1 MKAILEKI
9 DGYRENMLSFLEKLV
24 NIDSSID
31 NPEGIKQVAEIVGG
45 KLTEI
50 GFDVKYLNYPGY
62 TTHVLARKSG
72 KSDKNLMIIG
82 HIDTVFSKGTAA
94 KRPFTIRDEKA
105 YGPGVLDMKGGIT
118 IALFSLQAL
127 AQQGWDKSNITVL
140 FCGDEETGH
149 PHSDAKDIFTKEAK
163 GKDAVFNMETGAES
177 GTVVVGRKGV
187 IFPVINVEGKSAHA
201 GKDPEKGAS
210 AILELAH
217 KIIEL
222 YKINNKETGISF
234 NPGIISGG
242 TAPNAIAGEAQ
253 VKCDMRFMKL
263 DQHEQILKDLKRIV
277 NTTFVPG
284 TKTTIIDEKRIRFM
298 PMEMTKVNLDLYEIV
313 RKQGLK
319 IGIEVGKISVGGG
332 SDSCWTTIVGAP
344 TVCAMGARGELNHSE
359 REYIIVDS
367 LVERAKLLALSIQA
381 V

>member
-1 MKAILEKI
+1 MNTILEKI

-24 NIDSSID
+24 NIDSGID
-31 NPEGIKQVAEIVGG
+31 NPDGIKQVAKIVGG
-45 KLTEI
+45 KLTKI
-50 GFDVKYLNYPGY
+50 GFDVKYLNYLGY
-62 TTHVLARKSG
+62 STHVLARKSG
-72 KSDKNLMIIG
+72 KSNKNLMIIG
-82 HIDTVFSKGTAA
+82 HMDTVFSKGTVA
-94 KRPFTIRDEKA
+94 KRPFTIRDGKA

-118 IALFSLQAL
+118 IALSSLQAL

-149 PHSDAKDIFTKEAK
+149 PHSDVKDIFTKEAK

-177 GTVVVGRKGV
+177 GTVVLSRKGV
-187 IFPVINVEGKSAHA
+187 FFPVINVKGKSAHA
-201 GKDPEKGAS
+201 GKDPGKGAS

-222 YKINNKETGISF
+222 YKLNNKETGISF

-242 TAPNAIAGEAQ
+242 IAPNVIAGEAQ

-263 DQHEQILKDLKRIV
+263 DQYEQILKDLKRIV

-284 TKTTIIDEKRIRFM
+284 TKTTITDEKRIRFM
-298 PMEMTKVNLDLYEIV
+298 PMEMTKANMDLYEIV

-319 IGIEVGKISVGGG
+319 IGIEVGKISRP
-332 SDSCWTTIVGAP
+332 AP
-344 TVCAMGARGELNHSE
+344 KS
-359 REYIIVDS
+359 
-367 LVERAKLLALSIQA
+367 
-381 V
+381 